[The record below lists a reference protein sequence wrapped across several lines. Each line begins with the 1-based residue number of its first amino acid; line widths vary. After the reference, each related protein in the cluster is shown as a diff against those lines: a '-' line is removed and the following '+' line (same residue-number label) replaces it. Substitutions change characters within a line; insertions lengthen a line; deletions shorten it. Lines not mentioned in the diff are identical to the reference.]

1 MEKFI
6 EYLYSKFLLC
16 ESVSIDSRTASE
28 GSLFFG
34 LNGPNFNGSRYA
46 LDALDRGASLQ
57 L

>member
-28 GSLFFG
+28 GSLF
-34 LNGPNFNGSRYA
+34 
-46 LDALDRGASLQ
+46 LDLTGQILMEVDMPWML
-57 L
+57 